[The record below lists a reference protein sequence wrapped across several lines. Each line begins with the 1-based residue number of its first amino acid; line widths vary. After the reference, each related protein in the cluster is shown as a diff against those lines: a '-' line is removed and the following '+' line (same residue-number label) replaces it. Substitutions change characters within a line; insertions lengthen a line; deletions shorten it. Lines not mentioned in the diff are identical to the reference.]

1 MLPTYHQWSHCWI
14 CTLQQVEHQYRL
26 PGIPCKYHPKCSHGV
41 FLLQSLSQQLCVSLV
56 KMAET
61 HQVVTYSCHANLE
74 LTESF
79 WWHLQQLACHVR
91 QEVLQSKRCYHFLF
105 TPGRRQKGEEAP
117 NFSLTVLV
125 SSQYV
130 YDFSFGTNYCFKMLY
145 YNRVET
151 DCNNTM
157 VIISTRTFSNVV
169 FMFV

>member
-1 MLPTYHQWSHCWI
+1 MQPCFKVLASKFVTAIMCFFSENGRNPSSCHLFLSCK
-14 CTLQQVEHQYRL
+14 
-26 PGIPCKYHPKCSHGV
+26 PGTHRVILMTFAAVGLPCKPGG
-41 FLLQSLSQQLCVSLV
+41 
-56 KMAET
+56 T
-61 HQVVTYSCHANLE
+61 PI
-74 LTESF
+74 
-79 WWHLQQLACHVR
+79 
-91 QEVLQSKRCYHFLF
+91 QSKRCYHFLF

-130 YDFSFGTNYCFKMLY
+130 YDFSFGTNYYFTMLY

-157 VIISTRTFSNVV
+157 VIISTRKFSNFV

>member
-26 PGIPCKYHPKCSHGV
+26 PGIPCKYHPKCSHASK
-41 FLLQSLSQQLCVSLV
+41 FLLQSLSQQRCVSLV

-91 QEVLQSKRCYHFLF
+91 QEVLQSNPRDVTTFFLLRE
-105 TPGRRQKGEEAP
+105 GGKK
-117 NFSLTVLV
+117 VK
-125 SSQYV
+125 YV
-130 YDFSFGTNYCFKMLY
+130 YDFSFGTNYYFTMLY

-157 VIISTRTFSNVV
+157 VIISTRTFSNFV